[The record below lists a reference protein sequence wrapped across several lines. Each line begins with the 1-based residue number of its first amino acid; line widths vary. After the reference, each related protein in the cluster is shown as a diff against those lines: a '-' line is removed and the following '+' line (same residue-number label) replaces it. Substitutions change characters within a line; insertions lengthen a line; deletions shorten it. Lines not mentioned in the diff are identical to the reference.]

1 MKDQHKLELQTPE
14 TMKLFGVTKKLIVF
28 ELVLKQLNLVD
39 NRNHLKSEVLYTN
52 KSYAYLVN
60 VESSNLVV
68 LSAWY
73 SVLILKEMFCQYY

>member
-1 MKDQHKLELQTPE
+1 MKDQHKLELQTTE